1 MQVKEVTLMNRFM
14 KFDQR
19 LYPVVTL
26 LIAVLLWQ
34 FIVTFAGIPLYILPS
49 PLETI
54 HALFDDFTTIAGH
67 VGVTLY
73 ESIFGFALSITLA
86 FILGI
91 LMDSFPI
98 IKKSLYPIL
107 IVSQTI
113 PTIALTPLLIVWFGF
128 GILPKVLIIVMVCFF
143 PICISLVDGFE
154 KVDKDY
160 LNLFRTYRAS
170 KLQTF
175 VHLKLPYA
183 LVNFFSGLKI
193 AATYMIM
200 AAIIGEWQGG
210 TKGIGVYMV
219 RTKNAYAL
227 DKVFAAIFVIVII
240 SVAFIYLINY
250 IAKKTTHWK

>member
-1 MQVKEVTLMNRFM
+1 MDKLKKIDERI
-14 KFDQR
+14 
-19 LYPVVTL
+19 YPIATL
-26 LIAVLLWQ
+26 LIAVIVWQ
-34 FIVTFAGIPLYILPS
+34 LIVSLNHVPLYILPS
-49 PLETI
+49 PLATVS
-54 HALFDDFTTIAGH
+54 ALIGDFGTIAGH
-67 VGVTLY
+67 VGTTLY
-73 ESIFGFALSITLA
+73 ESVLGFVLSIALA
-86 FILGI
+86 FVLGI
-91 LMDSFPI
+91 LMDSFVV

-128 GILPKVLIIVMVCFF
+128 GILPKILIIVMVCFF

-160 LNLFRTYRAS
+160 LNLFHSYKAS

-175 VHLKLPYA
+175 IHLKLPYA
-183 LVNFFSGLKI
+183 MVNFFSGLKI

-227 DKVFAAIFVIVII
+227 DKVFASILVIVII
-240 SVAFIYLINY
+240 SVGFIYLINY
-250 IAKKTTHWK
+250 ISKKTTHWK

>member
-1 MQVKEVTLMNRFM
+1 MDKLKKIDERI
-14 KFDQR
+14 
-19 LYPVVTL
+19 YPIATL
-26 LIAVLLWQ
+26 LIAVIVWQ
-34 FIVTFAGIPLYILPS
+34 LIVTLNHVPLYILPS
-49 PLETI
+49 PLATVS
-54 HALFDDFTTIAGH
+54 ALISDFGTIAGH
-67 VGVTLY
+67 VGTTLY
-73 ESIFGFALSITLA
+73 ESVLGFALSIALA
-86 FILGI
+86 FVLGI
-91 LMDSFPI
+91 LMDSFVV

-128 GILPKVLIIVMVCFF
+128 GILPKILIIVMVCFF

-160 LNLFRTYRAS
+160 LNLFHSYKAS

-175 VHLKLPYA
+175 IHLKLPYA
-183 LVNFFSGLKI
+183 MVNFFSGLKI

-227 DKVFAAIFVIVII
+227 DKVFASILVIVII
-240 SVAFIYLINY
+240 SVGFIYLINY
-250 IAKKTTHWK
+250 ISKKTTHWK

>member
-1 MQVKEVTLMNRFM
+1 MNKSKRM
-14 KFDQR
+14 DQR
-19 LYPVVTL
+19 LYPIATLLLAIVLWQMVVTL
-26 LIAVLLWQ
+26 G
-34 FIVTFAGIPLYILPS
+34 GIPLYILPS
-49 PLETI
+49 PLDTVN
-54 HALFDDFTTIAGH
+54 ALISDFGTIAGH
-67 VGVTLY
+67 VGMTLY
-73 ESIFGFALSITLA
+73 ESIIGFTLSILLA
-86 FILGI
+86 FVLGVM
-91 LMDSFPI
+91 MDSFPI
-98 IKKSLYPIL
+98 VKKSLYPIL

-113 PTIALTPLLIVWFGF
+113 PTIALTPLFIVWFDF
-128 GILPKVLIIVMVCFF
+128 GLLPKVLIIIMVCFF

-160 LNLFRTYRAS
+160 LNLFRTYKAS

-175 VHLKLPYA
+175 IHLKLPYA

-219 RTKNAYAL
+219 RAKNAYAL
-227 DKVFAAIFVIVII
+227 DKVFGAILVIVII
-240 SVAFIYLINY
+240 SVAFIYVINM